1 MQLTLNFES
10 GLTEAYPSCREFV
23 GARIHQLA
31 IEQRR
36 QHKSIAADMDLS
48 PSKLS
53 RKITQA
59 DTSRFT
65 LDDLERYVDVTGDS
79 KPILYLVEKFLSQGD
94 EGALL
99 AQIESLQAQLKGR
112 RK

>member
-1 MQLTLNFES
+1 MQLTLDFEA
-10 GLTEAYPSCREFV
+10 GLIDAYPSCREYV

-31 IEQRR
+31 AEQRKP
-36 QHKSIAADMDLS
+36 HKAIAADMDLS

-65 LDDLERYVDVTGDS
+65 LDDLERYVDVTGDN
-79 KPILYLVEKFLSQGD
+79 KPILYLVEKFLSRVD
-94 EGALL
+94 ENALL
-99 AQIESLQAQLKGR
+99 AQIESLKAQLKGR